1 MIGRHWES
9 GSYGVRIMR
18 REWRAVNTEASLRQS
33 LCSDR
38 REQEL
43 ISEMI
48 NQRLTVYL
56 VREY

>member
-1 MIGRHWES
+1 MIGRHLES

-48 NQRLTVYL
+48 NQR
-56 VREY
+56 